1 MTKSKVIAFIV
12 LVVAVISLVLLVA
25 YAPASAADYPANVTI
40 THAFKDTAGNTEV
53 GPLLVKLYSVAGDV
67 LKSQLSITGPVTNQ
81 AMPGFV
87 VTVPNNVTTNVQFYA
102 IATDPAGNASA
113 KGMSNIVAVM
123 GLDTIPPATINVN
136 ITITQ

>member
-1 MTKSKVIAFIV
+1 MTTSKVIAFIV
-12 LVVAVISLVLLVA
+12 LCVAVISLVLLVA

-81 AMPGFV
+81 AMPGFT
-87 VTVPNNVTTNVQFYA
+87 VTVADNTSKAVQFYA
-102 IATDPAGNASA
+102 TATDPAGNVSA
-113 KGMSNIVAVM
+113 KGMSNIVNVV
-123 GLDTIPPATINVN
+123 GLDTLAPATISVN